1 MRRRPD
7 EVHARGRPVI
17 NTGRLVK
24 QMELRALLL
33 ATGLLMSPLCHAQWL
48 GDESTVEIEYASPA
62 EALEV
67 LLNQRGALVTQA
79 HGWISISER
88 DGLTSWSITVDLN
101 PAHPT
106 MIKRRAYMSRT
117 GPKLGA
123 SMLCGA
129 NPETCNEVATRF
141 RVHRDQIRRMPQ
153 WPHDE
158 AEAGNGS

>member
-1 MRRRPD
+1 M
-7 EVHARGRPVI
+7 
-17 NTGRLVK
+17 K
-24 QMELRALLL
+24 QMELRTLLL

-48 GDESTVEIEYASPA
+48 GDESTIEIEYASPE
-62 EALEV
+62 EALKV
-67 LLNQRGALVTQA
+67 LLNQRGAFVRQS

-88 DGLTSWSITVDLN
+88 DGLSSWSITTHLN

-106 MIKRRAYMSRT
+106 IIKTRPYMSST
-117 GPKLGA
+117 GHKLGV

-129 NPETCNEVATRF
+129 NVETCNEVATRF
-141 RVHRDQIRRMPQ
+141 RVHRDRIRRMPQ